1 MKLQEIELK
10 IKDEDEDGVF
20 AISLVESPAIE
31 ENFVAL
37 STEKVELKVVD
48 DERRIV
54 VGFALVPEKRI
65 YRRMNGKEFNIYFTK
80 ETVNQAQELFM
91 KKLNLKNW
99 TLEHEQ
105 KTDGISV
112 IESWIV
118 EDPKNDKANL
128 YNLDPQGGEWV
139 VMSKIDNDA
148 VWKDVKEGRF
158 KGYSIEA
165 MFSGFEQLASK
176 DESEAEETLRKL
188 RELLSEK

>member
-10 IKDEDEDGVF
+10 IKDENEDGVF

-37 STEKVELKVVD
+37 SAEKVELKVVD

-80 ETVNQAQELFM
+80 ETVGQAQELFM

-99 TLEHEQ
+99 TLEHEE
-105 KTDGISV
+105 KTEGISV

-128 YNLDPQGGEWV
+128 YKLDPQGGEWV
-139 VMSKIDNDA
+139 VMSKIYNDQ
-148 VWKDVKEGRF
+148 VWQDIKDGKF

-165 MFSGFEQLASK
+165 MFSGFEELASK
-176 DESEAEETLRKL
+176 QETEAEETLRKL
-188 RELLSEK
+188 KELLSEK

>member
-1 MKLQEIELK
+1 MLQEIELK

-37 STEKVELKVVD
+37 SSQEIELKVIN
-48 DERRIV
+48 EEKRIV

-65 YRRMNGKEFNIYFTK
+65 YRRQNGKEFNIYFTK
-80 ETVNQAQELFM
+80 ETVSQAAELYM
-91 KKLNLKNW
+91 KKLNLNNF
-99 TLEHEQ
+99 TLEHES
-105 KTDGISV
+105 KTSGVSV
-112 IESWIV
+112 IESWVV
-118 EDPKNDKANL
+118 EDAKHDKSNL
-128 YNLDPQGGEWV
+128 YNLDPKGGEWV
-139 VMSKIDNDA
+139 VMSKIYNDD
-148 VWKDVKEGRF
+148 VWKDVKEGKF

-176 DESEAEETLRKL
+176 EESEAEETLRKL

>member
-10 IKDEDEDGVF
+10 IKDENEDGVF

-37 STEKVELKVVD
+37 SAEKVELKVVD

-139 VMSKIDNDA
+139 VMSKIDNDE
-148 VWKDVKEGRF
+148 VWNDVKEGKF

-176 DESEAEETLRKL
+176 DESEAEEVLRKL

>member
-1 MKLQEIELK
+1 MLQEIELK

-37 STEKVELKVVD
+37 SSQEIELKVIN
-48 DERRIV
+48 EEKRIV

-65 YRRMNGKEFNIYFTK
+65 YRRQNGKEFNIYFTK
-80 ETVNQAQELFM
+80 ETVAQAAELYM
-91 KKLNLKNW
+91 KKLNLNNF
-99 TLEHEQ
+99 TLEHES
-105 KTDGISV
+105 KTSVVNV
-112 IESWIV
+112 IESWVV
-118 EDPKNDKANL
+118 EDPKHDKANI
-128 YNLDPQGGEWV
+128 YNLDPKGGEWV
-139 VMSKIDNDA
+139 VMSKIYNDD
-148 VWKDVKEGRF
+148 VWNDVKEGKF

-176 DESEAEETLRKL
+176 EESEAEETLRKL

>member
-139 VMSKIDNDA
+139 VMSKIDNEA
-148 VWKDVKEGRF
+148 VWQDVKEGRF

>member
-10 IKDEDEDGVF
+10 IKDENEDGVF

-37 STEKVELKVVD
+37 SAEKVELKVVD

-80 ETVNQAQELFM
+80 ETVGQAQELFM
-91 KKLNLKNW
+91 KKLNLNNW

-105 KTDGISV
+105 KTSGVSV

-139 VMSKIDNDA
+139 VMSKVYNDE
-148 VWKDVKEGRF
+148 VWNAIKEGKF

-176 DESEAEETLRKL
+176 DETEAEEIIRKL
-188 RELLSEK
+188 KELLSEK

>member
-148 VWKDVKEGRF
+148 VWQDVKEGRF

>member
-1 MKLQEIELK
+1 MLQEIELK

-37 STEKVELKVVD
+37 SSQEIELKVIN
-48 DERRIV
+48 EEKRIV

-65 YRRMNGKEFNIYFTK
+65 YRRQNGKEFNIYFTK
-80 ETVNQAQELFM
+80 ETVAQAAELYM
-91 KKLNLKNW
+91 KKLNLNNF
-99 TLEHEQ
+99 TLEHES
-105 KTDGISV
+105 KTSGVNV
-112 IESWIV
+112 IESWVV
-118 EDPKNDKANL
+118 EDPKHDKANL
-128 YNLDPQGGEWV
+128 YNLDPKGGEWV
-139 VMSKIDNDA
+139 VMSKIYNDD
-148 VWKDVKEGRF
+148 VWNDVKEGKF

-176 DESEAEETLRKL
+176 EESEAEETLRKL

>member
-10 IKDEDEDGVF
+10 IKDENEDGVF
-20 AISLVESPAIE
+20 AISLVENPAIE

-37 STEKVELKVVD
+37 SAEKVELKVVD

-80 ETVNQAQELFM
+80 ETVGQAQELFM
-91 KKLNLKNW
+91 KKLNLNNW

-105 KTDGISV
+105 KTSGVSV

-139 VMSKIDNDA
+139 VMSKVYNDD
-148 VWKDVKEGRF
+148 VWNAIKDGKF

-176 DESEAEETLRKL
+176 DESEAEEIIRKL
-188 RELLSEK
+188 KELLSEK

>member
-10 IKDEDEDGVF
+10 IKDENEDGVF

-37 STEKVELKVVD
+37 SAEKVELKVVD

-80 ETVNQAQELFM
+80 ETVGQAQELFM
-91 KKLNLKNW
+91 KKLNLNNW

-105 KTDGISV
+105 KTSGVSV
-112 IESWIV
+112 IESWVV

-139 VMSKIDNDA
+139 VMSKVYNDD
-148 VWKDVKEGRF
+148 VWNAIKDGKF

-188 RELLSEK
+188 KEILSAK